1 MGVRGTEN
9 LLRKSCSI
17 AVGGVCQSCSNT
29 GGRDSGG
36 RSLARLL
43 AYHWPGNIRELEN
56 VLSRAAIL
64 CDGEKIRAVDLDLA
78 GLSPSAPRAGR
89 GEHDA
94 ALRGLG
100 DGRTLKDVVDAAA
113 RTVEKA
119 AIVHALDESGGS
131 PTHAARLLGISRAS
145 IYNKMKEYGL
155 QARGG

>member
-1 MGVRGTEN
+1 
-9 LLRKSCSI
+9 
-17 AVGGVCQSCSNT
+17 VCQSCSNT